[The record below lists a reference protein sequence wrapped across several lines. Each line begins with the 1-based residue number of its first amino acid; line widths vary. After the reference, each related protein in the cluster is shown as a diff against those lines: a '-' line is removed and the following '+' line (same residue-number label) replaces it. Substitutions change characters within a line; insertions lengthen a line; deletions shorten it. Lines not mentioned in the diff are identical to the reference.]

1 MIVCPY
7 CSTQNPDSNKTCSTC
22 GASLEGAQYPTALKA
37 GSVLQSGKYKIEK
50 VLGQGGFGVT
60 YKAQSTALGIP
71 VVVKEFQPSGSVRVG
86 NSVRPP
92 ATYGAKEFAEARAR
106 FADEA
111 RVVARLTLATPNAHI
126 VRVYD
131 VFTEN
136 DTEYYAME
144 FLEGKPLQ
152 SLVEKGGVLSEP
164 QVLQIARQ
172 VVDALTLVHGSNLLH
187 RDIKPDNIMMVQ
199 RGAVLIDFGSA
210 REIAGGQRVSIIV
223 TPGYAPLEQYA
234 SEARR
239 GPFTDV
245 YALAGTLQFALTG
258 KEPVAA
264 TDRASGV
271 KQPTARELNPK
282 VSKPFSDVLERAMK
296 MKVDERPQTAQAFL
310 QMLEQTSGKKPAA
323 QAQPTV
329 RVTPPPPPQQ
339 TPPQQRPVTPPPY
352 VSPPPAPQNQNANM
366 PKQAPGGQ
374 IWGTPQATQP
384 PPKPQQQGGDY
395 LWVLYLICGVL
406 IVLGQNQVLPTE
418 ASLVG
423 FYGAVLLTAYL
434 VLQWLIGTWFG
445 RIVLLLAIALLAAM
459 IFNVI
464 PSPFSTP

>member
-1 MIVCPY
+1 MITCPY
-7 CSTQNPDSNKTCSTC
+7 CATQNLDDNKACSMC
-22 GASLEGAQYPTALKA
+22 GASLEGAQYPTAIKP
-37 GSVLQSGKYKIEK
+37 GTTLQGGKYKIEK
-50 VLGQGGFGVT
+50 VLGQGGFGIT
-60 YKAQSTALGIP
+60 YKAQNTTMGIP

-86 NSVRPP
+86 MSVRPP
-92 ATYGAKEFAEARAR
+92 ATYGAKEFAEARSR

-111 RVVARLTLATPNAHI
+111 RVVARLTLATPSAHI

-136 DTEYYAME
+136 DTEYYTME

-152 SLVEKGGVLSEP
+152 SLIEKGGVLSES
-164 QVLQIARQ
+164 QVLQITRE
-172 VVDALTLVHGSNLLH
+172 VVDALALVHGSNLLH

-210 REIAGGQRVSIIV
+210 REIAGGARVSIIV

-245 YALAGTLQFALTG
+245 YALSGTLQFALTG

-282 VSKPFSDVLERAMK
+282 VSKAFSDVLEKAMK
-296 MKVDERPQTAQAFL
+296 MKVDDRPQTAQAFL
-310 QMLEQTSGKKPAA
+310 ALLEQTQGKKSAP
-323 QAQPTV
+323 QPTV
-329 RVTPPPPPQQ
+329 RVSPPTPPPSPP
-339 TPPQQRPVTPPPY
+339 PASPTPPPY
-352 VSPPPAPQNQNANM
+352 VSPPVVTPNAPI
-366 PKQAPGGQ
+366 PKQPPGGQ
-374 IWGTPQATQP
+374 IWGNAPSNTPNNPAP
-384 PPKPQQQGGDY
+384 PVAAKPKQQSGDY
-395 LWVLYLICGVL
+395 LWLLYLVCGGL
-406 IVLGQNQVLPTE
+406 IVLGEMKFLP
-418 ASLVG
+418 AQAALIG

-434 VLQWLIGTWFG
+434 ILQWLIGTWFG
-445 RIVLLLAIALLAAM
+445 RIVLIIVVAILAGF
-459 IFNVI
+459 IFEVI
-464 PSPFSTP
+464 PMPFRL

>member
-1 MIVCPY
+1 MIVQ
-7 CSTQNPDSNKTCSTC
+7 QN
-22 GASLEGAQYPTALKA
+22 ASM
-37 GSVLQSGKYKIEK
+37 
-50 VLGQGGFGVT
+50 
-60 YKAQSTALGIP
+60 GIP

-86 NSVRPP
+86 MSVRPP
-92 ATYGAKEFAEARAR
+92 ATYGAKEFAEARSR

-111 RVVARLTLATPNAHI
+111 RVVARLTLNAPSAHI

-136 DTEYYAME
+136 DTEYYTME

-152 SLVEKGGVLSEP
+152 SLVEKGGVLSEA
-164 QVLQIARQ
+164 QVLQIARE
-172 VVDALTLVHGSNLLH
+172 VVEALTLVHSSNLLH

-210 REIAGGQRVSIIV
+210 REIAGGARVSIII

-282 VSKPFSDVLERAMK
+282 VSKAFSDVLEKAMK

-310 QMLEQTSGKKPAA
+310 ALLEQTQGKKS
-323 QAQPTV
+323 QAQ
-329 RVTPPPPPQQ
+329 RVSGRRKRTSRKQREKTEPLSNTNLYTCFQ
-339 TPPQQRPVTPPPY
+339 T
-352 VSPPPAPQNQNANM
+352 
-366 PKQAPGGQ
+366 
-374 IWGTPQATQP
+374 
-384 PPKPQQQGGDY
+384 
-395 LWVLYLICGVL
+395 
-406 IVLGQNQVLPTE
+406 
-418 ASLVG
+418 
-423 FYGAVLLTAYL
+423 AVD
-434 VLQWLIGTWFG
+434 
-445 RIVLLLAIALLAAM
+445 
-459 IFNVI
+459 
-464 PSPFSTP
+464 

>member
-7 CSTQNPDSNKTCSTC
+7 CATQNPDANKTCSMC
-22 GASLEGAQYPTALKA
+22 GASLDGAQYPTAIKA
-37 GSVLQSGKYKIEK
+37 GTALQGGKYKIEK
-50 VLGQGGFGVT
+50 VLGQGGFGIT
-60 YKAQSTALGIP
+60 YKAQNTTMAIP

-86 NSVRPP
+86 MSVRPP

-111 RVVARLTLATPNAHI
+111 RLVARLTLATPSAHI

-136 DTEYYAME
+136 DTEYYTME

-152 SLVEKGGVLSEP
+152 SLVEKGGVLSEQ
-164 QVLQIARQ
+164 QVVQIARE
-172 VVDALTLVHGSNLLH
+172 VVDALTLVHSSNLLH

-210 REIAGGQRVSIIV
+210 REIAGGARVSIII

-271 KQPTARELNPK
+271 KQPSARELNPK
-282 VSKPFSDVLERAMK
+282 VSKAFSDVLEKAMK
-296 MKVDERPQTAQAFL
+296 MKVDERPQSAQAFL
-310 QMLEQTSGKKPAA
+310 ALLEQTQGKKPAA
-323 QAQPTV
+323 QTTV
-329 RVTPPPPPQQ
+329 KVTPP
-339 TPPQQRPVTPPPY
+339 PPPY
-352 VSPPPAPQNQNANM
+352 VSPPAMPSTPKQIP

-374 IWGTPQATQP
+374 IWKTSP
-384 PPKPQQQGGDY
+384 PPNSPAVPVVSTPPSATPTPKAQQGTDY
-395 LWVLYLICGVL
+395 LWLLYLVCGGL
-406 IVLGQNQVLPTE
+406 IVLGEMRMLP
-418 ASLVG
+418 AQAALVG

-434 VLQWLIGTWFG
+434 ALQWLIGTWFG
-445 RIVLLLAIALLAAM
+445 RVVLILAIAFLAAV
-459 IFNVI
+459 IFELI
-464 PSPFSTP
+464 PSPFSP

>member
-1 MIVCPY
+1 MITCPY
-7 CSTQNPDSNKTCSTC
+7 CSTQNDNANKTCSVC
-22 GASLEGAQYPTALKA
+22 GASLDGAQYPTALKA
-37 GSVLQSGKYKIEK
+37 GTTLQNGKYKLEK

-71 VVVKEFQPSGSVRVG
+71 VVVKEFQPSGSIRIG
-86 NSVRPP
+86 TSVRPP
-92 ATYGAKEFAEARAR
+92 ATYGAKEFSDARAR

-111 RVVARLTLATPNAHI
+111 RLVARLTLSSPNAHI

-136 DTEYYAME
+136 ETEYYAME

-152 SLVEKGGVLSEP
+152 SLIEKGGILTEA
-164 QVLQIARQ
+164 QVLQITRE
-172 VVDALTLVHGSNLLH
+172 VVDALTLVHSSNLLH

-210 REIAGGQRVSIIV
+210 REIAGGARVSIIV

-258 KEPVAA
+258 KEPTAA

-282 VSKPFSDVLERAMK
+282 VSKAFSDVLEKAMK

-310 QMLEQTSGKKPAA
+310 ALLEQSQGKK
-323 QAQPTV
+323 AQPQATV
-329 RVTPPPPPQQ
+329 RVTPPSPPPVA
-339 TPPQQRPVTPPPY
+339 PPPPPY
-352 VSPPPAPQNQNANM
+352 VSPPPLVST

-374 IWGTPQATQP
+374 IWQTLPPNNPPVQQTPA
-384 PPKPQQQGGDY
+384 PKPKQASGDY
-395 LWVLYLICGVL
+395 LWLLYLVCGAL
-406 IVLGQNQVLPTE
+406 IVLGEIRMLPIQ
-418 ASLVG
+418 ASLIG
-423 FYGAVLLTAYL
+423 FYGAVLLTGYL
-434 VLQWLIGTWFG
+434 ILQWLIGTWFG
-445 RIVLLLAIALLAAM
+445 RIVLILAVALLGAM

-464 PSPFSTP
+464 PSPFGT

>member
-1 MIVCPY
+1 M
-7 CSTQNPDSNKTCSTC
+7 C
-22 GASLEGAQYPTALKA
+22 GASLEGAQYPTALRA
-37 GSVLQSGKYKIEK
+37 GTTLQNGKYKLEK

-71 VVVKEFQPSGSVRVG
+71 VVVKEFQPSGSIRVG
-86 NSVRPP
+86 TSVRPP

-152 SLVEKGGVLSEP
+152 SLVEKGGVLSEA

-172 VVDALTLVHGSNLLH
+172 VVDALNLVHGSNLLH

-245 YALAGTLQFALTG
+245 YALAGTLAFALTG

-271 KQPTARELNPK
+271 KQPSVKELNPK
-282 VSKPFSDVLERAMK
+282 VGKPLSDVLERAMK
-296 MKVDERPQTAQAFL
+296 MKVDERPRTAQAFL
-310 QMLEQTSGKKPAA
+310 DLLEQTQGKKSNQP
-323 QAQPTV
+323 QPTV
-329 RVTPPPPPQQ
+329 RVTPPPPPAQPQ
-339 TPPQQRPVTPPPY
+339 QQRPATPPPY
-352 VSPPPAPQNQNANM
+352 IPQPPANTNQNL
-366 PKQAPGGQ
+366 PKQPPGAQ
-374 IWGTPQATQP
+374 IWGTPQPTPTPNIAP
-384 PPKPQQQGGDY
+384 AAPKPQQQGGDY
-395 LWVLYLICGVL
+395 LWLLYLVCGAL
-406 IVLGQNQVLPTE
+406 IVLGEMRMLP
-418 ASLVG
+418 AQAALFG

-434 VLQWLIGTWFG
+434 ILQWLIGTWFG
-445 RIVLLLAIALLAAM
+445 RVVLLLLIGLLGAM
-459 IFNVI
+459 IFGVI
-464 PSPFSTP
+464 PSPFGNP